1 MKELLGEED
10 NDGTSV
16 ATVSQKKNQRKRRA
30 TSDTETLLTGQDGSQ
45 KEEHAEKQKDTERTE
60 ARAVP
65 EQNKTQM
72 LHW

>member
-16 ATVSQKKNQRKRRA
+16 ATVSQKKNHRKRRA
-30 TSDTETLLTGQDGSQ
+30 KNGTETLLTGQDGIQ
-45 KEEHAEKQKDTERTE
+45 KEEHTEKQKDTGRTE

-72 LHW
+72 LHS